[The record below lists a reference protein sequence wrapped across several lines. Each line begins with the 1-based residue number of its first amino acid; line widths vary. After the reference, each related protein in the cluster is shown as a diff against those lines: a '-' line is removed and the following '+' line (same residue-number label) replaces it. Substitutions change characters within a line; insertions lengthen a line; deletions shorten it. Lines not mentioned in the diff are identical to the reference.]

1 MIKLKTLFIFTFF
14 FGCVKSEFTI
24 DNVNYQLDN
33 VKIFGGSND
42 DQANDI
48 INTVDGGFMVI
59 GSSKSSD
66 GLIQNKIG
74 SESDIILM
82 KFDSGKS
89 LEWVKNY
96 GGSRDDR
103 GQSIVEVQ
111 GIGYAILGYSMSDD
125 GDASNNEGFHDN
137 WVIMI
142 DLKGNIVWEKSYG
155 FSGHDHGYNI
165 IRTKDGNMF
174 FNGFLDVTAS
184 RGLGSS
190 GKEEKS
196 IKHGVGEFWCH
207 KIDLEG
213 NILWRKYFGGTN
225 NDRSYDSIETAKGDF
240 IIVGSSESND
250 NDISFPKGS
259 YDIWV
264 IKLSSNGDFLWER
277 SYGGSKYETANS
289 IIQSLDNKIYILGST
304 LSNDKDVSFQIGN
317 SDFWL
322 LTLDSNGN
330 LLDEQTF
337 GGSNFDMGKK
347 IEIDNRDNLWLTGYS
362 RSFDFDSNSN
372 KGKNDAVLIQLS
384 KNRILKEF
392 LTIGAEGED
401 IANSLI
407 HFNENEIIVAGYS
420 DSKEGF
426 FSENKG
432 GKDIFLA
439 FFK

>member
-24 DNVNYQLDN
+24 DNINYQLDN

-48 INTVDGGFMVI
+48 ITTVDGGFMVI

-103 GQSIVEVQ
+103 GQSVVEVQ

-142 DLKGNIVWEKSYG
+142 DLKGNIVWEKNYG

-165 IRTKDGNMF
+165 IRTKDGNIF
-174 FNGFLDVTAS
+174 FNGFLDITAS

-190 GKEEKS
+190 GKEVKS

-330 LLDEQTF
+330 LLGEQTF

-372 KGKNDAVLIQLS
+372 KGKNDAVLIRLS

-420 DSKEGF
+420 DSKEDF

>member
-1 MIKLKTLFIFTFF
+1 MLRNLFTFIFFC
-14 FGCVKSEFTI
+14 GCVKSEFIIT
-24 DNVNYQLDN
+24 NKNYKLDN
-33 VKIFGGSND
+33 IKTFGGSD
-42 DQANDI
+42 DEEANDI
-48 INTVDGGFMVI
+48 INTSDGGFMLI
-59 GSSKSSD
+59 GSSKSND
-66 GLIQNKIG
+66 ELIQSKIN

-82 KFDSGKS
+82 KFDRDKS

-103 GQSIVEVQ
+103 GQSVVEVS
-111 GIGYAILGYSMSDD
+111 GIGYALLGYSMSND

-137 WVIMI
+137 WVILI
-142 DLKGNIVWEKSYG
+142 DSKGNIVWEKSYG
-155 FSGHDHGYNI
+155 FSGHDHAYNI
-165 IRTKDGNMF
+165 INTKDGNLF

-184 RGLGSS
+184 RGSGST
-190 GKEEKS
+190 EKVVKS
-196 IKHGVGEFWCH
+196 VKHGVGEFWCH

-225 NDRSYDSIETAKGDF
+225 NDRSYDSIETADGDF
-240 IIVGSSESND
+240 IIVGSSESD
-250 NDISFPKGS
+250 DIDISSPKGS

-289 IIQSLDNKIYILGST
+289 IIQSSDNKFHILGST
-304 LSNDKDVSFQIGN
+304 LSNDENISYQMGS

-322 LTLDSNGN
+322 LTIDSDGN
-330 LLDEQTF
+330 LLSEQTF

-347 IEIDNRDNLWLTGYS
+347 IDRDNKDNLWLTGYS
-362 RSFDFDSNSN
+362 RSLDFDLSFN

-384 KNRILKEF
+384 KNRILKEV
-392 LTIGAEGED
+392 LTIGGEGED

-420 DSKEGF
+420 DSKEDY
-426 FSENKG
+426 FSKNKG

>member
-1 MIKLKTLFIFTFF
+1 MLRNLVIFIFFC
-14 FGCVKSEFTI
+14 GCVKSEFIITNK
-24 DNVNYQLDN
+24 DYELDN
-33 VKIFGGSND
+33 IKTFGGSD
-42 DQANDI
+42 DDEANDI
-48 INTVDGGFMVI
+48 INTSDGGFMVI
-59 GSSKSSD
+59 GSSKSND
-66 GLIQNKIG
+66 GLIQNKIN

-82 KFDSGKS
+82 KFDSHKS
-89 LEWVKNY
+89 VEWIKNY

-103 GQSIVEVQ
+103 GQSVVEVS
-111 GIGYAILGYSMSDD
+111 GIGYALLGYSMSND

-137 WVIMI
+137 WVILI
-142 DLKGNIVWEKSYG
+142 DLNGNIVWEKSYG
-155 FSGHDHGYNI
+155 FSGHDHAYNI
-165 IRTKDGNMF
+165 IKTKDGNLF

-190 GKEEKS
+190 EKVVKS

-225 NDRSYDSIETAKGDF
+225 NDRSYDSIETADGDF
-240 IIVGSSESND
+240 IIVGSSESSD
-250 NDISFPKGS
+250 NDISSPKGS

-289 IIQSLDNKIYILGST
+289 IIQSSDKKIHILGST
-304 LSNDKDVSFQIGN
+304 LSNDKDISFQMGS
-317 SDFWL
+317 SDFFL
-322 LTLDSNGN
+322 LTIDLDGD
-330 LLDEQTF
+330 LLSEQTF

-347 IEIDNRDNLWLTGYS
+347 IEIDNKDNLWLTGYS
-362 RSFDFDSNSN
+362 RSLDFDLSFN

-384 KNRILKEF
+384 KNRILKKV
-392 LTIGAEGED
+392 LAIGAEGED

-407 HFNENEIIVAGYS
+407 LFNENEIIVAGYS
-420 DSKEGF
+420 DSRGDYF
-426 FSENKG
+426 VENKG